1 MKRCREKRKMS
12 NKEKY
17 HLIKLASPQD
27 YLWSM
32 GVHGA
37 VGGGIGAIL
46 HMVRQAIRH
55 KKKYQNF
62 ESANAWT
69 EDTLGTS
76 LIPKFKPD
84 WGATAPWAA
93 KGGGMGLAAGAL
105 DAYMEDRTDEKEREK
120 REEERAYYA

>member
-1 MKRCREKRKMS
+1 MD

-17 HLIKLASPQD
+17 HLLKIASSKD

-32 GVHGA
+32 GVQGA
-37 VGGGIGAIL
+37 VGGGIGSLL
-46 HMVRQAIRH
+46 HMLRQAIRH
-55 KKKYQNF
+55 KKKYQNL
-62 ESANAWT
+62 EGANAWT
-69 EDTLGTS
+69 EDVGGVS

-93 KGGGMGLAAGAL
+93 KGGGIGLAAGAL
-105 DAYMEDRTDEKEREK
+105 DAYMEDRTEEKEREK